1 MVLVIALIK
10 NSDVMALQTVQTDR
24 MRSAVSFVERIN
36 NILMNLS
43 SSSVFIL
50 FFVLY
55 ITACNLYT
63 EFSCHDSSRCIPRE
77 QVCDRFADCDDGS
90 DEEGDGAKCSKHE
103 FYQLPRCTF
112 DIILGIQSL
121 FFNLQCFL

>member
-10 NSDVMALQTVQTDR
+10 NSDVMALQTVQINR
-24 MRSAVSFVERIN
+24 MRLAVSFVERIN
-36 NILMNLS
+36 NILMNF
-43 SSSVFIL
+43 SSVFIL

-90 DEEGDGAKCSKHE
+90 DEEGDGAKCSKYE
-103 FYQLPRCTF
+103 SYQIPRCTF
-112 DIILGIQSL
+112 DIISYSGYPKTH
-121 FFNLQCFL
+121 F

>member
-10 NSDVMALQTVQTDR
+10 NSDVMALQTVQINR
-24 MRSAVSFVERIN
+24 MRLAVSFVERIN

-77 QVCDRFADCDDGS
+77 QVCDRFADCDDAS
-90 DEEGDGAKCSKHE
+90 DEEGDGAKCSKCE
-103 FYQLPRCTF
+103 FIKYQDVLL
-112 DIILGIQSL
+112 ILFHIPGIQRL
-121 FFNLQCFL
+121 FF

>member
-1 MVLVIALIK
+1 MVLVIALIR
-10 NSDVMALQTVQTDR
+10 NSDVMALQTVQINR
-24 MRSAVSFVERIN
+24 MRLAVSFVERIN

-77 QVCDRFADCDDGS
+77 QVCDRFSDCDDMS
-90 DEEGDGAKCSKHE
+90 DEEDGGAKCSKYE
-103 FYQLPRCTF
+103 FYQLPRF
-112 DIILGIQSL
+112 NIISYNLGIRR
-121 FFNLQCFL
+121 FI

>member
-10 NSDVMALQTVQTDR
+10 NSDVMALQTVQINQ
-24 MRSAVSFVERIN
+24 MRLAVSFVERIN

-77 QVCDRFADCDDGS
+77 QVCDRFPDCDDMS
-90 DEEGDGAKCSKHE
+90 DEEDGGAKCSKYE
-103 FYQLPRCTF
+103 FYQIPRCTF
-112 DIILGIQSL
+112 DIT
-121 FFNLQCFL
+121 

>member
-10 NSDVMALQTVQTDR
+10 NSDVMEIQTVQTDR
-24 MRSAVSFVERIN
+24 MRFAVSIVEQIDS
-36 NILMNLS
+36 ILMNLS
-43 SSSVFIL
+43 SRSVFIL

-77 QVCDRFADCDDGS
+77 QVCDRFPDCDDMS
-90 DEEGDGAKCSKHE
+90 DEEDGGAKCSKYE
-103 FYQLPRCTF
+103 FYQIPRCTF
-112 DIILGIQSL
+112 NIQRL
-121 FFNLQCFL
+121 FF